1 MSEAARQLPIDGADG
16 PKIAPGVHAS
26 PPSALRL
33 KYARSSGPGGQ
44 NVNKVNTKAELWIAV
59 GALKG
64 LSPSAAS
71 RLRTLAGSRL
81 TRADEIHLAG
91 EESRSQ
97 EGNRLLILD
106 RLREMIV
113 QAKVEPKIRKK
124 TKRSKGSQKRRLE
137 GKRLRSEVKSLRR
150 DQSRE

>member
-1 MSEAARQLPIDGADG
+1 MSDTPPPIPSDTTHG
-16 PKIAPGVHAS
+16 IELAPGVFAV
-26 PPSALRL
+26 PPSALRI

-59 GALKG
+59 TALTG
-64 LSPSAAS
+64 LRPTAVE

-81 TRADEIHLAG
+81 TRNDEIHLAG

-113 QAKVEPKIRKK
+113 RAKVEPKVRKK
-124 TKRSKGSQKRRLE
+124 TKRSRGAQLRRLDSKKRRGE
-137 GKRLRSEVKSLRR
+137 IKSQRR
-150 DQSRE
+150 GGFD